1 MSLGRIIVALVCLGL
16 LAGLKFAVDH
26 WVLLS
31 RYYSMAETAGP
42 NGHYW
47 YQPVEAV
54 PGDHAGYFELQAES
68 KRTVSAEALA
78 AANDYAKANRSE
90 SLLIWHRGALQSRA
104 HWMDTAP
111 GDVVNSRSMHKMLAG
126 LLIARAIEEG
136 HIESVD
142 DPVPR
147 YVREWSGSDREAMTI
162 EHVLHMASG
171 LRWFGI
177 RDSGPFG
184 LSSRRYLDPEWDR
197 VLIDE
202 VPMSFEP
209 GTAYDYSDMTADVIP
224 HIIEGATGQRYASYL
239 SEALIKPIGGEGGHL
254 WINRPDGFPHGGCC
268 LMLPPETWLR
278 LGILLLNDGV
288 WAGQRLLPEGWREA
302 MVAPSPNNPH
312 FGRMIWRG
320 APYVERRLYHRPDS
334 PINQVP
340 KPGVYHS
347 EPYLAEDLFLFDGFE
362 GRVVYIVPSEQLV
375 IVRTGFRPPPDQ
387 PEWDNAFLPNTILRG
402 ISKEARETTP

>member
-1 MSLGRIIVALVCLGL
+1 MSLGRILAT
-16 LAGLKFAVDH
+16 LAGLALLAALGFAVDH
-26 WVLLS
+26 WVLLT
-31 RYYSMAETAGP
+31 RYFSMAETAGP
-42 NGHYW
+42 QGYAW

-54 PGDHAGYFELQAES
+54 PGNHGGFFELAPKSE
-68 KRTVSAEALA
+68 RTISAAALA
-78 AANDYAKANRSE
+78 AANDYAESNRSE
-90 SLLIWHRGALQSRA
+90 SLLIWHRGALQWRA
-104 HWMDTAP
+104 HWMDTRP

-126 LLIARAIEEG
+126 LLIARAIQEG
-136 HIESVD
+136 HIDSVS

-147 YVREWSGSDREAMTI
+147 YVRAWSGSEREAMTV

-177 RDSGPFG
+177 RDRGPFG
-184 LSSRRYLDPEWDR
+184 LSTRRYLDPEWDS
-197 VLIDE
+197 VLLDE
-202 VPMSFEP
+202 VPMSFAP

-224 HIIEGATGQRYASYL
+224 HVIEGATGQRYADYL
-239 SEALIKPIGGEGGHL
+239 SEALIEPIGGQGGYL
-254 WINRPDGFPHGGCC
+254 WVNRPEGMPHGGCC

-302 MVAPSPNNPH
+302 MLEPSPNNPH
-312 FGRMIWRG
+312 FGWMIWRG
-320 APYVERRLYHRPDS
+320 SPFAERRLYHRPDS

-362 GRVVYIVPSEQLV
+362 GRVVYIVPSEDLV
-375 IVRTGFRPPPDQ
+375 IVRTGFRPPPEQ

-402 ISKEARETTP
+402 LIREGTATTP